1 MMKFKRVKQWY
12 KDFNSSNNVGKSGLK
27 FVFLMDN
34 LIVFKAPSYLI
45 DNSNNFEIEVDTYAK
60 KTGKQLALTCAAMS
74 ILAWVVRQIIPNCAI
89 HNLMTVNLTSQLDL
103 ILNIPYQTYAVCDL

>member
-1 MMKFKRVKQWY
+1 MMKLKRVKQWY

-45 DNSNNFEIEVDTYAK
+45 DNINNF
-60 KTGKQLALTCAAMS
+60 
-74 ILAWVVRQIIPNCAI
+74 
-89 HNLMTVNLTSQLDL
+89 
-103 ILNIPYQTYAVCDL
+103 